1 MPIAVYSGSAWLQFT
16 ATTFP
21 MMAFASAW
29 ALLVSFFV
37 QLVAAATGHP
47 GDYSNSIVVMQAIAY
62 TLYGILDATYIVNRN
77 ASVLVF
83 ALICCIYAG
92 LSGTLVYAGP
102 QLVVRLKVRLST
114 RPSLATRLVVCC
126 TICTLAFLARTIAL
140 AVMVVA
146 PPKILRWWWSYG
158 TLELLPSLVL
168 LLLMQPLP
176 WKRHTGNAGT
186 NNNNNNNSKTDSP
199 NAMVNK
205 GMTVASAP
213 YSSRRGSNQSDGNN
227 PYKTN
232 ISSSKE
238 QTPLL
243 KPAPVYGTTTNTG
256 SNSSSM
262 KNTGVGTAAS
272 IDGSAMA
279 PSGNQ

>member
-1 MPIAVYSGSAWLQFT
+1 MPIAVYSGSPWLQFT

-47 GDYSNSIVVMQAIAY
+47 GDYSTSIVVMQAIAY
-62 TLYGILDATYIVNRN
+62 TLYGILDATYIVSRN

-126 TICTLAFLARTIAL
+126 TICTLAFMARTIAL

-158 TLELLPSLVL
+158 TLELLPSVVL

-176 WKRHTGNAGT
+176 WKRHTGSAGT
-186 NNNNNNNSKTDSP
+186 NNNNSKADSP
-199 NAMVNK
+199 NAMANK
-205 GMTVASAP
+205 GVTVAPAP

-232 ISSSKE
+232 MSSSKE

-256 SNSSSM
+256 SSSM
-262 KNTGVGTAAS
+262 KNAGVGNVSS